1 MISYLKEQS
10 FGEIIRNTFQLYF
23 RNFFRIVSAYFLLIF
38 PFQILFNIGTH
49 GKIPALAII
58 GGLLVMVASFFGMAV
73 VTLLV
78 SDICLGNKPSLR
90 RYFKRAFGTILWKLL
105 GTNLLQTLIL
115 MIGFILLIVPGII
128 FTIWFMFAVSIVIL
142 EEQWAMNALKRSKSL
157 GKGYY
162 LRNFGI
168 LLVLLIIS
176 IIIGALLGGTIGAVI
191 LATIGEGAFAIFLD
205 LIQTIFTPLGVC
217 AVVLMYYDLRV
228 RKEAYNNEV
237 LAEELRR

>member
-23 RNFFRIVSAYFLLIF
+23 RNFFRIVLAYFFLIF
-38 PFQILFNIGTH
+38 PFQMLISIGIH
-49 GKIPALAII
+49 CEIPALSII
-58 GGLLVMVASFFGMAV
+58 GGLLVMVGSLFGMAV

-105 GTNLLQTLIL
+105 GTNLLQMLIV
-115 MIGFILLIVPGII
+115 MIGLIMLIVPGMI
-128 FTIWFMFAVSIVIL
+128 FTIWFVFAPSIVIL

-168 LLVLLIIS
+168 LLVLFII
-176 IIIGALLGGTIGAVI
+176 IFIIGALLGGTIGAVI
-191 LATIGEGAFAIFLD
+191 LATIGEGAFSIFVD
-205 LIQTIFTPLGVC
+205 LIQTIFAPLGVC
-217 AVVLMYYDLRV
+217 AVVLIYYDLRV